1 MEGFNYI
8 FEDSTWGFDADAGAC
23 AFDAS
28 ACVSDAGACIM
39 NNTGVLESTENM
51 KRTEILK
58 EHSNSIWYSEKEGY
72 WYCCLPDS
80 TKKSG
85 WKNVKRKKKSDIENL
100 LCDHYINLE
109 KQSQE
114 NADKRNMTL
123 ESLFYE
129 FMEYKKNLVK
139 AGTIKRMVADW
150 ERFYKPHPELIQK
163 PFKELTKIDID
174 MFFNNIVNE
183 HSLKD
188 KAFHNMCGVLK
199 QTLKYAVDAE
209 YIDKNLY
216 RVNVNKK
223 KVIPTRKKDNQ
234 KEIFLP
240 EEQKLLIE
248 EMERRLSN
256 NPVNTA
262 PLAVMLDFEIGVRKG
277 EMLGLRGSDI
287 VDGKIHV
294 CRQVVEKF
302 DETDINNIKSLG
314 FEIVDYTKSECGDRW
329 IPLTERALYL
339 ISRIKRINK
348 ENNNTYKDF
357 LFVRDGNIMTPDAID
372 TQLLRGCEYIDIPV
386 RTMHKIRKTYAS
398 TLYKNGVPIP
408 VIKVL
413 LGHADEATTFKHY
426 IFNLENDE
434 ATDEIVLNALQ
445 RNTISSEKPVENVRQ
460 REKNIIHFPTNK
472 KVENPYK
479 SRISH

>member
-1 MEGFNYI
+1 MNGFDYI
-8 FEDSTWGFDADAGAC
+8 FKDSACILDAGA
-23 AFDAS
+23 F
-28 ACVSDAGACIM
+28 IM
-39 NNTGVLESTENM
+39 NDTGVLESTENM

-58 EHSNSIWYSEKEGY
+58 KHSDSIWYSEKEGY

-85 WKNVKRKKKSDIENL
+85 WKNVKRKKRDAIETV
-100 LCDHYINLE
+100 LCDYYITLE

-114 NADKRNMTL
+114 NADKKNMSL

-129 FMEYKKNLVK
+129 FMEYKKDLVK
-139 AGTIKRMVADW
+139 AGTIKRMIADW

-209 YIDKNLY
+209 YIEKNPY

-240 EEQKLLIE
+240 EEQTLLIA

-256 NPVNTA
+256 NPINTA

-277 EMLGLRGSDI
+277 EMLGLRDSDI
-287 VDGKIHV
+287 VNGKIHV

-314 FEIVDYTKSECGDRW
+314 FEVVEYTKSECGDRW
-329 IPLTERALYL
+329 IPLTDKALHL
-339 ISRIKRINK
+339 INRIKRINR
-348 ENNNTYKDF
+348 ENNNIYKDF
-357 LFVRDGNIMTPDAID
+357 LFVRDGNIMSPDAID
-372 TQLLRGCEYIDIPV
+372 TQLLRGCEYIGIPV

-398 TLYKNGVPIP
+398 TLYENGINVP
-408 VIKVL
+408 VIKYL

-426 IFNLENDE
+426 IFNLD
-434 ATDEIVLNALQ
+434 TDETTDELVLNALQ
-445 RNTISSEKPVENVRQ
+445 GNTTYRKSDAENVRQ
-460 REKNIIHFPTNK
+460 RETNIVYFPTNR
-472 KVENPYK
+472 KVENPCK
-479 SRISH
+479 LRISH